1 MSGWLFI
8 HSKYICSSKLG
19 TEIYYEGVLGRLM
32 WGHEIWTVCT
42 VWGWLRNREHIYNVL
57 DMKAMFIKAVLSK
70 WRNTAWLY
78 NESAQNFFSVFFFIL
93 AQKMKKL
100 YIKARRQSDLGRI
113 HIMHP
118 HMFLSLIILGD
129 SQWCTTSHTCLLWL
143 FSMNLCF
150 FLMCCFQLCNTAGH
164 KEAFCS
170 ASSSPT
176 KPDEIFMEISPRTK
190 KRSECKLHVIPQLLQ
205 SMNPEQYCGFRVF
218 SLYI

>member
-1 MSGWLFI
+1 M
-8 HSKYICSSKLG
+8 HK
-19 TEIYYEGVLGRLM
+19 T
-32 WGHEIWTVCT
+32 
-42 VWGWLRNREHIYNVL
+42 
-57 DMKAMFIKAVLSK
+57 
-70 WRNTAWLY
+70 
-78 NESAQNFFSVFFFIL
+78 FFQCFFFIL

-100 YIKARRQSDLGRI
+100 YIKARGQSDLGRI

-190 KRSECKLHVIPQLLQ
+190 KRSECKLHVIPRLLQ

>member
-1 MSGWLFI
+1 MSGWLFM

-19 TEIYYEGVLGRLM
+19 TETYYEGVLGRLM

-57 DMKAMFIKAVLSK
+57 DMKAMFIKAVLSILCDCIMRVHK
-70 WRNTAWLY
+70 T
-78 NESAQNFFSVFFFIL
+78 FFQCFFFIL

-100 YIKARRQSDLGRI
+100 YIKARGQSELGRI

-129 SQWCTTSHTCLLWL
+129 SQGCTTSHTCLLWL

-164 KEAFCS
+164 K
-170 ASSSPT
+170 
-176 KPDEIFMEISPRTK
+176 
-190 KRSECKLHVIPQLLQ
+190 
-205 SMNPEQYCGFRVF
+205 
-218 SLYI
+218 